1 MFASKSERKVRYSI
15 RKFSIGVAS
24 VVVASLF
31 LGGVVH
37 AEVVGGGNTPTVTS
51 SGQDRLKEYR
61 QQLIKE
67 LGETA
72 LPEDKKAEYRK
83 QIEQEMDYSV
93 LAEIENN
100 FHQESL
106 EIRNKEHDEV
116 VEKAKTE
123 FPRYLDQILTGLEK
137 LVDEKDSQFEKLI
150 QEAKDIVEEYKR
162 RFDKGIDSQDIKRLE
177 QEGKNKL
184 DKLVED
190 FKNSLSNQQSE
201 PSGNSNS
208 SNGRGDTTKPANQGL
223 DSDSPSGKEHNNPT
237 PPKVENQ
244 GGNIVSTEKTT
255 ETNLKEAKETA
266 KTTLDNYMLTRLK
279 RENGGAFW
287 FGELLKESKESVEK
301 YKKMFDEASS
311 KERVETL
318 VKEAEQEIEAL
329 VVKHKG
335 REIGLE
341 RDKAKEEVT
350 KHLTGLLDDIKK
362 NLEKEQHINTVE
374 LIKKLKDIEKT
385 YLHKLDESTQKAQL
399 KKLVAE
405 SRSKLDEALSN
416 FKKSL
421 SSSSN
426 SGSSTKPE
434 TPEKPEK
441 PTPSKPAEPEV
452 GNQSDKPA
460 PSLSDTKEVQDLIKK
475 GFQELE
481 KLEKSLQE
489 LNEKAE
495 LPDEEFYG
503 KQKTIWDDQKSTIQK
518 SIKDFKDIVKD
529 IASQYHKENYFK
541 KYNSDFKDYQLYV
554 QMEIMTRQV
563 RDYLLRYPKDGDIIK
578 EFESGMK
585 QTASDNYSN
594 LSSDNLKG
602 YFEKN
607 FRSAFEKIQEIV
619 RKLEKK
625 APAPKTPEKSEEPAP
640 SKPAEKEQNPS
651 GSTTGSH
658 SGSTSSSG
666 GSSASTKPKSPEK
679 PEQPA
684 PSKPAEKE
692 QNPSGS
698 ATGSH
703 SGSTSSSGSSSA
715 STKPKSPEKPEQPAP
730 SKPAEKEQNLS
741 GSTAGSQSGSTSS
754 SGSSSASTK
763 PKSPEK
769 PGEPTPSNPSGN
781 ETNSSSP
788 TRSNSLSPTLSSQP
802 TSPVQKVFTTE
813 QGNTKITVMFET
825 ATEAD
830 SVNLKEV
837 TTKEMI
843 DNVTRQTGQGTVRIF
858 DISLS
863 KDGKETHVKGERVVR
878 LAIGNI
884 DSEIQV
890 YHVKENGELELL
902 PSTVENGQV
911 VFKTSHFS
919 LFAIKTLPKKQ
930 MATEPEENREGKTQS
945 DDKEMV
951 LLADKANQMSENRS
965 NSDKKDKQAL
975 PSTGTMSTLLMEFL
989 GLISLVGVYL
999 LKGKKTEND

>member
-37 AEVVGGGNTPTVTS
+37 AEGVGGGNTPTVTS

-83 QIEQEMDYSV
+83 RIEQEMDYSV
-93 LAEIENN
+93 LDEIANN

-123 FPRYLDQILTGLEK
+123 FPKYLDQILIGLEK
-137 LVDEKDSQFEKLI
+137 LVDEKDPQFDKLI

-162 RFDKGIDSQDIKRLE
+162 RFDEGIDSQAIKRLE

-190 FKNSLSNQQSE
+190 FKNSLSNQQSK

-266 KTTLDNYMLTRLK
+266 KTTLDNYRKSRLTKL
-279 RENGGAFW
+279 NPAAFW
-287 FGELLKESKESVEK
+287 FGDLLLASQKTLSEYSTQFES
-301 YKKMFDEASS
+301 ASS
-311 KERVETL
+311 KEEL
-318 VKEAEQEIEAL
+318 KALIEKSKQAIDEL
-329 VVKHKG
+329 IATHQN
-335 REIGLE
+335 REISLE
-341 RDKAKEEVT
+341 RNKAKEAVT

-399 KKLVAE
+399 QNLVTE
-405 SRSKLDEALSN
+405 SQSKLDEALSN
-416 FKKSL
+416 FKKGL

-434 TPEKPEK
+434 TPEKPEE
-441 PTPSKPAEPEV
+441 PAPSKPAEKEQTPS
-452 GNQSDKPA
+452 GSTAGSHSGSTSSSGSSSASTKP
-460 PSLSDTKEVQDLIKK
+460 
-475 GFQELE
+475 
-481 KLEKSLQE
+481 KS
-489 LNEKAE
+489 
-495 LPDEEFYG
+495 
-503 KQKTIWDDQKSTIQK
+503 
-518 SIKDFKDIVKD
+518 
-529 IASQYHKENYFK
+529 
-541 KYNSDFKDYQLYV
+541 
-554 QMEIMTRQV
+554 
-563 RDYLLRYPKDGDIIK
+563 
-578 EFESGMK
+578 
-585 QTASDNYSN
+585 
-594 LSSDNLKG
+594 
-602 YFEKN
+602 
-607 FRSAFEKIQEIV
+607 
-619 RKLEKK
+619 
-625 APAPKTPEKSEEPAP
+625 PEKPERPAP

-666 GSSASTKPKSPEK
+666 
-679 PEQPA
+679 
-684 PSKPAEKE
+684 
-692 QNPSGS
+692 
-698 ATGSH
+698 
-703 SGSTSSSGSSSA
+703 SSSA
-715 STKPKSPEKPEQPAP
+715 STKPKSPEKEQEVEPSTP
-730 SKPAEKEQNLS
+730 SK
-741 GSTAGSQSGSTSS
+741 
-754 SGSSSASTK
+754 
-763 PKSPEK
+763 
-769 PGEPTPSNPSGN
+769 PSGN

-802 TSPVQKVFTTE
+802 TSTVQKVFTT
-813 QGNTKITVMFET
+813 QNGNTKITVMFET

-843 DNVTRQTGQGTVRIF
+843 DNVIRQTGQGAVRIF
-858 DISLS
+858 DISLL
-863 KDGKETHVKGERVVR
+863 KDGKETHVNGERVVR

-884 DSEIQV
+884 ESEIQV

>member
-15 RKFSIGVAS
+15 RKFSVGVAS

-37 AEVVGGGNTPTVTS
+37 AEVVGGGNNPTVTS

-67 LGETA
+67 L
-72 LPEDKKAEYRK
+72 EDTDLSSDRKADYRK
-83 QIEQEMDYSV
+83 QIEDGKDYST
-93 LAEIENN
+93 LANVQNQFYDEART
-100 FHQESL
+100 
-106 EIRNKEHDEV
+106 IRETKRNEAVVQAKLLLSKYMEHRLDE
-116 VEKAKTE
+116 
-123 FPRYLDQILTGLEK
+123 LTKLEK
-137 LVDEKDSQFEKLI
+137 QDNSKIGE
-150 QEAKDIVEEYKR
+150 IVEGVKSIVRKYQSM
-162 RFDKGIDSQDIKRLE
+162 FDEAYDEAEVEQMRQKGQSE
-177 QEGKNKL
+177 L

-223 DSDSPSGKEHNNPT
+223 DSDSPSGKEHNKPT

-266 KTTLDNYMLTRLK
+266 KTTLDNYRKNRLTKL
-279 RENGGAFW
+279 NPAAFW
-287 FGELLKESKESVEK
+287 FGELLLASQKTLSEYSTQ
-301 YKKMFDEASS
+301 FDSASS
-311 KERVETL
+311 KEEL
-318 VKEAEQEIEAL
+318 KALIEKSKQAIDEQI
-329 VVKHKG
+329 VTHQN
-335 REIGLE
+335 REISLE
-341 RDKAKEEVT
+341 RNKAKEAVT

-405 SRSKLDEALSN
+405 SQSKLDEALSK
-416 FKKSL
+416 FKKGL

-434 TPEKPEK
+434 TPEKSEEPA
-441 PTPSKPAEPEV
+441 PSKPAEKEQTPSGSTTGSHSGSTSSSGSSSASTKPE
-452 GNQSDKPA
+452 
-460 PSLSDTKEVQDLIKK
+460 
-475 GFQELE
+475 
-481 KLEKSLQE
+481 
-489 LNEKAE
+489 
-495 LPDEEFYG
+495 
-503 KQKTIWDDQKSTIQK
+503 
-518 SIKDFKDIVKD
+518 
-529 IASQYHKENYFK
+529 
-541 KYNSDFKDYQLYV
+541 
-554 QMEIMTRQV
+554 
-563 RDYLLRYPKDGDIIK
+563 
-578 EFESGMK
+578 
-585 QTASDNYSN
+585 
-594 LSSDNLKG
+594 
-602 YFEKN
+602 
-607 FRSAFEKIQEIV
+607 
-619 RKLEKK
+619 
-625 APAPKTPEKSEEPAP
+625 TPEKPEQPAP

-666 GSSASTKPKSPEK
+666 
-679 PEQPA
+679 
-684 PSKPAEKE
+684 
-692 QNPSGS
+692 
-698 ATGSH
+698 
-703 SGSTSSSGSSSA
+703 
-715 STKPKSPEKPEQPAP
+715 
-730 SKPAEKEQNLS
+730 
-741 GSTAGSQSGSTSS
+741 
-754 SGSSSASTK
+754 SSSASTK

-769 PGEPTPSNPSGN
+769 PGEPTPSKPSGN

-802 TSPVQKVFTTE
+802 TSTVQKVFTT
-813 QGNTKITVMFET
+813 QNGNAKITVMFET

-843 DNVTRQTGQGTVRIF
+843 DNVIRQTGQGTVRIF

-930 MATEPEENREGKTQS
+930 MDTEPEANREGKTQS

-951 LLADKANQMSENRS
+951 LLADKANQMSENHS

>member
-37 AEVVGGGNTPTVTS
+37 AEVVGGGNNPTVTS

-67 LGETA
+67 L
-72 LPEDKKAEYRK
+72 EDTDLSSDRKADYRK
-83 QIEQEMDYSV
+83 QIETETNPQKLV
-93 LAEIENN
+93 EIENN
-100 FHQESL
+100 FHNESRIDHDQAVDQASTSLSMYMTSLLNELDTSAPGFGDILQQAQGIVREYQEKIGGASD
-106 EIRNKEHDEV
+106 R
-116 VEKAKTE
+116 EK
-123 FPRYLDQILTGLEK
+123 IEK
-137 LVDEKDSQFEKLI
+137 LQ
-150 QEAKDIVEEYKR
+150 
-162 RFDKGIDSQDIKRLE
+162 
-177 QEGKNKL
+177 QEGQTKL

-223 DSDSPSGKEHNNPT
+223 DSDSPSGKEHNKPT

-434 TPEKPEK
+434 TPEKPEQ
-441 PTPSKPAEPEV
+441 PT
-452 GNQSDKPA
+452 
-460 PSLSDTKEVQDLIKK
+460 
-475 GFQELE
+475 
-481 KLEKSLQE
+481 
-489 LNEKAE
+489 
-495 LPDEEFYG
+495 
-503 KQKTIWDDQKSTIQK
+503 
-518 SIKDFKDIVKD
+518 
-529 IASQYHKENYFK
+529 
-541 KYNSDFKDYQLYV
+541 
-554 QMEIMTRQV
+554 
-563 RDYLLRYPKDGDIIK
+563 
-578 EFESGMK
+578 
-585 QTASDNYSN
+585 
-594 LSSDNLKG
+594 
-602 YFEKN
+602 
-607 FRSAFEKIQEIV
+607 
-619 RKLEKK
+619 
-625 APAPKTPEKSEEPAP
+625 P

-715 STKPKSPEKPEQPAP
+715 STKPKSPEKPERPAP
-730 SKPAEKEQNLS
+730 SKPAEKEQNPS
-741 GSTAGSQSGSTSS
+741 GTTAGSHSGSASS

-769 PGEPTPSNPSGN
+769 EQEVEPSTPSKPSGN
-781 ETNSSSP
+781 ETNSSSS

-802 TSPVQKVFTTE
+802 TSTVQKVFTTE
-813 QGNTKITVMFET
+813 QGNTRITVMFET

-930 MATEPEENREGKTQS
+930 MATEPEANREGKTQS

>member
-37 AEVVGGGNTPTVTS
+37 AQGVGGGNSPMVTS

-67 LGETA
+67 L
-72 LPEDKKAEYRK
+72 EDTDLSSSRKTYYQK
-83 QIEQEMDYSV
+83 QIETETDASK
-93 LAEIENN
+93 LTELGNN
-100 FHQESL
+100 FHNESRIDHDQAVDQASTSLSMYMTNLLNELDSSASGFEDILQQAQGIVREYQEKIGGASD
-106 EIRNKEHDEV
+106 R
-116 VEKAKTE
+116 EK
-123 FPRYLDQILTGLEK
+123 IEK
-137 LVDEKDSQFEKLI
+137 LQ
-150 QEAKDIVEEYKR
+150 
-162 RFDKGIDSQDIKRLE
+162 
-177 QEGKNKL
+177 QEGQTKL

-279 RENGGAFW
+279 QENGGVFW
-287 FGELLKESKESVEK
+287 FTDLLKESKESVEK

-318 VKEAEQEIEAL
+318 VKEAEQEIEDL

-341 RDKAKEEVT
+341 RNKAKEAVT

-362 NLEKEQHINTVE
+362 NLEKDKHINTVE
-374 LIKKLKDIEKT
+374 LIKKLEGIEKM
-385 YLHKLDESTQKAQL
+385 YLHKLDESTSKAQL

-405 SRSKLDEALSN
+405 SQSKLDEALSN
-416 FKKSL
+416 FKKGL

-434 TPEKPEK
+434 TPEKPEQ
-441 PTPSKPAEPEV
+441 PTPSKPAEKEQNPS
-452 GNQSDKPA
+452 GSTAGSHSGSTSSSGSSNASTKP
-460 PSLSDTKEVQDLIKK
+460 
-475 GFQELE
+475 
-481 KLEKSLQE
+481 KS
-489 LNEKAE
+489 
-495 LPDEEFYG
+495 
-503 KQKTIWDDQKSTIQK
+503 
-518 SIKDFKDIVKD
+518 
-529 IASQYHKENYFK
+529 
-541 KYNSDFKDYQLYV
+541 
-554 QMEIMTRQV
+554 
-563 RDYLLRYPKDGDIIK
+563 
-578 EFESGMK
+578 
-585 QTASDNYSN
+585 
-594 LSSDNLKG
+594 
-602 YFEKN
+602 
-607 FRSAFEKIQEIV
+607 
-619 RKLEKK
+619 
-625 APAPKTPEKSEEPAP
+625 PEKSEEPAP

-651 GSTTGSH
+651 DST
-658 SGSTSSSG
+658 
-666 GSSASTKPKSPEK
+666 
-679 PEQPA
+679 
-684 PSKPAEKE
+684 
-692 QNPSGS
+692 
-698 ATGSH
+698 TGSH

-715 STKPKSPEKPEQPAP
+715 STKPKSPEKPERPAP
-730 SKPAEKEQNLS
+730 SKPAEKEQTPS
-741 GSTAGSQSGSTSS
+741 GSATGRHSGSTSS

-769 PGEPTPSNPSGN
+769 EQEVEPSTPSKPSGN
-781 ETNSSSP
+781 ETNSSSS

-802 TSPVQKVFTTE
+802 TSTVQKVFTT
-813 QGNTKITVMFET
+813 QNGNTKITVMFET

-930 MATEPEENREGKTQS
+930 MATEPEANREGKTQS

-975 PSTGTMSTLLMEFL
+975 PSTGTMSTLFMEFL

>member
-37 AEVVGGGNTPTVTS
+37 AEVVGGGNSPMVTS

-67 LGETA
+67 L
-72 LPEDKKAEYRK
+72 EDTDLSSSRKTYYQK
-83 QIEQEMDYSV
+83 QIETETDASK
-93 LAEIENN
+93 LTELGNN
-100 FHQESL
+100 FHNESRIDHDQAVDQASTSL
-106 EIRNKEHDEV
+106 SMYMTNLLNELDSSASGFEGVLKQAMEIVKEYQRKFGEDHNRKEI
-116 VEKAKTE
+116 EQ
-123 FPRYLDQILTGLEK
+123 LQ
-137 LVDEKDSQFEKLI
+137 
-150 QEAKDIVEEYKR
+150 
-162 RFDKGIDSQDIKRLE
+162 
-177 QEGKNKL
+177 QEGQTKL

-266 KTTLDNYMLTRLK
+266 KTTLSAYRLTRLK
-279 RENGGAFW
+279 QENGGVFW
-287 FGELLKESKESVEK
+287 FTDLLRESKESVEK
-301 YKKMFDEASS
+301 YIRMFDEASS
-311 KERVETL
+311 KEKVENL
-318 VKEAEQEIEAL
+318 LKEAEQEIEDL

-341 RDKAKEEVT
+341 RDKAKEAVT

-374 LIKKLKDIEKT
+374 LIKKLKDIEKM

-399 KKLVAE
+399 QNLVTE
-405 SRSKLDEALSN
+405 SRLKLDEALSN
-416 FKKSL
+416 FKKGL

-434 TPEKPEK
+434 TPEKPEQ
-441 PTPSKPAEPEV
+441 PTPSKPAEKEQNPS
-452 GNQSDKPA
+452 GSTAGSHSGSTSSSGSSSASTKP
-460 PSLSDTKEVQDLIKK
+460 
-475 GFQELE
+475 
-481 KLEKSLQE
+481 KS
-489 LNEKAE
+489 
-495 LPDEEFYG
+495 
-503 KQKTIWDDQKSTIQK
+503 
-518 SIKDFKDIVKD
+518 
-529 IASQYHKENYFK
+529 
-541 KYNSDFKDYQLYV
+541 
-554 QMEIMTRQV
+554 
-563 RDYLLRYPKDGDIIK
+563 
-578 EFESGMK
+578 
-585 QTASDNYSN
+585 
-594 LSSDNLKG
+594 
-602 YFEKN
+602 
-607 FRSAFEKIQEIV
+607 
-619 RKLEKK
+619 
-625 APAPKTPEKSEEPAP
+625 PEKPERPAP

-666 GSSASTKPKSPEK
+666 SSSASTKPKSPEK
-679 PEQPA
+679 PERPA

-698 ATGSH
+698 TTGSH

-715 STKPKSPEKPEQPAP
+715 STKPKSPEKPE
-730 SKPAEKEQNLS
+730 
-741 GSTAGSQSGSTSS
+741 
-754 SGSSSASTK
+754 
-763 PKSPEK
+763 
-769 PGEPTPSNPSGN
+769 EPTPSKPSGN
-781 ETNSSSP
+781 EINSSSP
-788 TRSNSLSPTLSSQP
+788 TGSNSLSPTLSSQP
-802 TSPVQKVFTTE
+802 TSTVQKVFTT
-813 QGNTKITVMFET
+813 QNGNTKITVMFET

-837 TTKEMI
+837 TTKEML
-843 DNVTRQTGQGTVRIF
+843 DNVIRQTGQGTVRIF

-863 KDGKETHVKGERVVR
+863 KDGKETHVNGERVVR

-919 LFAIKTLPKKQ
+919 LFAIKMLPKKQ
-930 MATEPEENREGKTQS
+930 MVAEPEANREGKTQS

-951 LLADKANQMSENRS
+951 LLADKANQMSENHS

>member
-51 SGQDRLKEYR
+51 SGQDRLKEYK
-61 QQLIKE
+61 QLLLKE
-67 LGETA
+67 LEETA

-83 QIEQEMDYSV
+83 RIEQEMDYSV

-223 DSDSPSGKEHNNPT
+223 DSDSSSGKEHNNPT

-266 KTTLDNYMLTRLK
+266 KTTLDNYRKNRLTKL
-279 RENGGAFW
+279 NPAAFW
-287 FGELLKESKESVEK
+287 FGELLLASQKTLSEYSTQFES
-301 YKKMFDEASS
+301 ASS
-311 KERVETL
+311 KEEL
-318 VKEAEQEIEAL
+318 KALIEKSKQAIDEL
-329 VVKHKG
+329 IATHQN

-341 RDKAKEEVT
+341 RDKAKKAVT

-374 LIKKLKDIEKT
+374 LIKNLKGIEKM

-399 KKLVAE
+399 QNLVTE
-405 SRSKLDEALSN
+405 SQSKLDEALSN
-416 FKKSL
+416 FKKGL

-434 TPEKPEK
+434 TPEKPEE
-441 PTPSKPAEPEV
+441 PT
-452 GNQSDKPA
+452 
-460 PSLSDTKEVQDLIKK
+460 
-475 GFQELE
+475 
-481 KLEKSLQE
+481 
-489 LNEKAE
+489 
-495 LPDEEFYG
+495 
-503 KQKTIWDDQKSTIQK
+503 
-518 SIKDFKDIVKD
+518 
-529 IASQYHKENYFK
+529 
-541 KYNSDFKDYQLYV
+541 
-554 QMEIMTRQV
+554 
-563 RDYLLRYPKDGDIIK
+563 
-578 EFESGMK
+578 
-585 QTASDNYSN
+585 
-594 LSSDNLKG
+594 
-602 YFEKN
+602 
-607 FRSAFEKIQEIV
+607 
-619 RKLEKK
+619 
-625 APAPKTPEKSEEPAP
+625 P

-651 GSTTGSH
+651 GST
-658 SGSTSSSG
+658 
-666 GSSASTKPKSPEK
+666 A
-679 PEQPA
+679 
-684 PSKPAEKE
+684 
-692 QNPSGS
+692 
-698 ATGSH
+698 GSH

-715 STKPKSPEKPEQPAP
+715 STKPKSPEKPERPAP
-730 SKPAEKEQNLS
+730 SKPAEKEQNPS
-741 GSTAGSQSGSTSS
+741 DSTTGSHSGSTSS

-769 PGEPTPSNPSGN
+769 EQEVEQSTPSKPSGN

-802 TSPVQKVFTTE
+802 TSTVQKVFTT
-813 QGNTKITVMFET
+813 QNGNTKITVMFET

-843 DNVTRQTGQGTVRIF
+843 DNVIRQTGQGAVRIF
-858 DISLS
+858 DISLL
-863 KDGKETHVKGERVVR
+863 KDGKETHVNGERVVR

-884 DSEIQV
+884 ESEIQV

>member
-15 RKFSIGVAS
+15 RKFSVGVAS

-37 AEVVGGGNTPTVTS
+37 AEGVGGGNNPTVTS
-51 SGQDRLKEYR
+51 SGQDKLKEYK
-61 QQLIKE
+61 QLLLKE
-67 LGETA
+67 LEETA
-72 LPEDKKAEYRK
+72 LPEDKKTEYRK
-83 QIEQEMDYSV
+83 RIEQEMNYSV

-123 FPRYLDQILTGLEK
+123 FPRYLDQILMGLEK
-137 LVDEKDSQFEKLI
+137 LVDEKDPQFDKLI

-162 RFDKGIDSQDIKRLE
+162 RFDEGIDSQDIKRLE

-266 KTTLDNYMLTRLK
+266 KTTLDAYRLTRLK
-279 RENGGAFW
+279 QENGGVFW
-287 FGELLKESKESVEK
+287 FTDLLRESKESVEK
-301 YKKMFDEASS
+301 YKRMFDEASS
-311 KERVETL
+311 KEKVENL

-335 REIGLE
+335 REISLE
-341 RDKAKEEVT
+341 RNKAKEAVT

-385 YLHKLDESTQKAQL
+385 YLHKLDESTQKTQL

-416 FKKSL
+416 FKKGL
-421 SSSSN
+421 SSSAN

-434 TPEKPEK
+434 TPEKPE
-441 PTPSKPAEPEV
+441 
-452 GNQSDKPA
+452 QS
-460 PSLSDTKEVQDLIKK
+460 T
-475 GFQELE
+475 
-481 KLEKSLQE
+481 
-489 LNEKAE
+489 
-495 LPDEEFYG
+495 
-503 KQKTIWDDQKSTIQK
+503 
-518 SIKDFKDIVKD
+518 
-529 IASQYHKENYFK
+529 
-541 KYNSDFKDYQLYV
+541 
-554 QMEIMTRQV
+554 
-563 RDYLLRYPKDGDIIK
+563 
-578 EFESGMK
+578 
-585 QTASDNYSN
+585 
-594 LSSDNLKG
+594 
-602 YFEKN
+602 
-607 FRSAFEKIQEIV
+607 
-619 RKLEKK
+619 
-625 APAPKTPEKSEEPAP
+625 
-640 SKPAEKEQNPS
+640 
-651 GSTTGSH
+651 
-658 SGSTSSSG
+658 
-666 GSSASTKPKSPEK
+666 
-679 PEQPA
+679 

-698 ATGSH
+698 ATGRH

-715 STKPKSPEKPEQPAP
+715 STKPETPEKPEQPAP
-730 SKPAEKEQNLS
+730 SKPAEKELNPS
-741 GSTAGSQSGSTSS
+741 DSTTGRHSGSTSS

-763 PKSPEK
+763 PETPEK
-769 PGEPTPSNPSGN
+769 PGESTPSKPSGN

-802 TSPVQKVFTTE
+802 TSTVQKVFTT
-813 QGNTKITVMFET
+813 QNGNAKITVMFET

-930 MATEPEENREGKTQS
+930 MVAEPEANREGKTQS

>member
-37 AEVVGGGNTPTVTS
+37 AEVVGGGNNPTVTS

-67 LGETA
+67 L
-72 LPEDKKAEYRK
+72 EDTDLSSDRKADYRK
-83 QIEQEMDYSV
+83 QIEDGKDYST
-93 LAEIENN
+93 LANVQNQFYDEART
-100 FHQESL
+100 
-106 EIRNKEHDEV
+106 IRETKRNEAVVQAKLLLSKYMEHRLDE
-116 VEKAKTE
+116 
-123 FPRYLDQILTGLEK
+123 LTKLEK
-137 LVDEKDSQFEKLI
+137 QDNSKIGE
-150 QEAKDIVEEYKR
+150 IVEGVKSIVRKYQSM
-162 RFDKGIDSQDIKRLE
+162 FDEAYDEAEVEQMRQKGQSE
-177 QEGKNKL
+177 L
-184 DKLVED
+184 DKLVGD
-190 FKNSLSNQQSE
+190 FKNSLSNQQSK

-266 KTTLDNYMLTRLK
+266 KTTLDNYRKSRLTKL
-279 RENGGAFW
+279 NPAAFW
-287 FGELLKESKESVEK
+287 FGDLLLASQKTLSEYSAQ
-301 YKKMFDEASS
+301 FDSASS
-311 KERVETL
+311 KEEV
-318 VKEAEQEIEAL
+318 EAL
-329 VVKHKG
+329 IEKSKQAIDELIATHQN
-335 REIGLE
+335 REISLE
-341 RDKAKEEVT
+341 RNKAKEAVT

-362 NLEKEQHINTVE
+362 NLEKDHHINTVE
-374 LIKKLKDIEKT
+374 LIKNLKDIEKT

-405 SRSKLDEALSN
+405 SRLKLDEALSN
-416 FKKSL
+416 FKKGL

-434 TPEKPEK
+434 TPEKSEEPAPSKPAEKEQNPSGSTAGSHSGSTSSSGSSSASTKPETPEK
-441 PTPSKPAEPEV
+441 SEQPTPSKPAEKEQNPSGSTTGSQSGSTSSSGSSSASTKPKSPE
-452 GNQSDKPA
+452 KPERPA
-460 PSLSDTKEVQDLIKK
+460 PSKPAEKEQNPSGSTAGSHSGSTSSSGSSSASTKP
-475 GFQELE
+475 
-481 KLEKSLQE
+481 KS
-489 LNEKAE
+489 
-495 LPDEEFYG
+495 
-503 KQKTIWDDQKSTIQK
+503 
-518 SIKDFKDIVKD
+518 
-529 IASQYHKENYFK
+529 
-541 KYNSDFKDYQLYV
+541 
-554 QMEIMTRQV
+554 
-563 RDYLLRYPKDGDIIK
+563 
-578 EFESGMK
+578 
-585 QTASDNYSN
+585 
-594 LSSDNLKG
+594 
-602 YFEKN
+602 
-607 FRSAFEKIQEIV
+607 
-619 RKLEKK
+619 
-625 APAPKTPEKSEEPAP
+625 PEKPERPAP

-666 GSSASTKPKSPEK
+666 
-679 PEQPA
+679 
-684 PSKPAEKE
+684 
-692 QNPSGS
+692 
-698 ATGSH
+698 
-703 SGSTSSSGSSSA
+703 
-715 STKPKSPEKPEQPAP
+715 
-730 SKPAEKEQNLS
+730 
-741 GSTAGSQSGSTSS
+741 
-754 SGSSSASTK
+754 SSSASTK

-769 PGEPTPSNPSGN
+769 PGETTPSKPSGN
-781 ETNSSSP
+781 ETNSSSL
-788 TRSNSLSPTLSSQP
+788 TRSNSLSPTLSSQL
-802 TSPVQKVFTTE
+802 TSPVQKVFMTE

-830 SVNLKEV
+830 TVNLKEV

-884 DSEIQV
+884 ESEIQV

-902 PSTVENGQV
+902 LSTVENGQV

-930 MATEPEENREGKTQS
+930 MVVEPEANREGKTQS

>member
-37 AEVVGGGNTPTVTS
+37 AEVVGGGNNPMITS

-67 LGETA
+67 L
-72 LPEDKKAEYRK
+72 EDTDLSSDRKADYRK
-83 QIEQEMDYSV
+83 QIETETNPQKLE
-93 LAEIENN
+93 EIENN
-100 FHQESL
+100 FHNESRIDHDQAVDQASTSL
-106 EIRNKEHDEV
+106 SMYMTNLLNKLDSSASGFEGVLKQAMEIVKEYQRKFGEDHNRKEI
-116 VEKAKTE
+116 EQ
-123 FPRYLDQILTGLEK
+123 LQ
-137 LVDEKDSQFEKLI
+137 
-150 QEAKDIVEEYKR
+150 
-162 RFDKGIDSQDIKRLE
+162 
-177 QEGKNKL
+177 QEGQTKL

-223 DSDSPSGKEHNNPT
+223 DSNSPSGKEHNNPT

-266 KTTLDNYMLTRLK
+266 KTTLDNYRESRLK
-279 RENGGAFW
+279 RENGGVFW
-287 FGELLKESKESVEK
+287 FTDLLRESKESVEK

-318 VKEAEQEIEAL
+318 VKEAEQEIEDL

-341 RDKAKEEVT
+341 RNKAKEAVT

-374 LIKKLKDIEKT
+374 LIKKLEDIKQT

-399 KKLVAE
+399 QDLVRE

-416 FKKSL
+416 FKKGL

-426 SGSSTKPE
+426 SESSTKPE
-434 TPEKPEK
+434 TPEKLEK
-441 PTPSKPAEPEV
+441 PTPSKPAEKEQ
-452 GNQSDKPA
+452 N
-460 PSLSDTKEVQDLIKK
+460 PS
-475 GFQELE
+475 G
-481 KLEKSLQE
+481 
-489 LNEKAE
+489 
-495 LPDEEFYG
+495 
-503 KQKTIWDDQKSTIQK
+503 STAG
-518 SIKDFKDIVKD
+518 S
-529 IASQYHKENYFK
+529 H
-541 KYNSDFKDYQLYV
+541 
-554 QMEIMTRQV
+554 
-563 RDYLLRYPKDGDIIK
+563 
-578 EFESGMK
+578 SGS
-585 QTASDNYSN
+585 TSSSGS
-594 LSSDNLKG
+594 SSDSTKP
-602 YFEKN
+602 E
-607 FRSAFEKIQEIV
+607 
-619 RKLEKK
+619 
-625 APAPKTPEKSEEPAP
+625 TPEKPEEPAP

-651 GSTTGSH
+651 DST
-658 SGSTSSSG
+658 
-666 GSSASTKPKSPEK
+666 
-679 PEQPA
+679 
-684 PSKPAEKE
+684 
-692 QNPSGS
+692 
-698 ATGSH
+698 TGSH

-715 STKPKSPEKPEQPAP
+715 STKPKSPEKPE
-730 SKPAEKEQNLS
+730 
-741 GSTAGSQSGSTSS
+741 
-754 SGSSSASTK
+754 
-763 PKSPEK
+763 
-769 PGEPTPSNPSGN
+769 EPTPSNPSGN

-788 TRSNSLSPTLSSQP
+788 TRSNSLSPTLSSQQ
-802 TSPVQKVFTTE
+802 TSTVQKVFTT
-813 QGNTKITVMFET
+813 QNGNAKITVMFET

-884 DSEIQV
+884 ESEIQV

-930 MATEPEENREGKTQS
+930 MATEPEANREGKTQS

-965 NSDKKDKQAL
+965 NSDKKDKQVL

>member
-37 AEVVGGGNTPTVTS
+37 AEVVGGGNNPMVTS

-67 LGETA
+67 L
-72 LPEDKKAEYRK
+72 EDTDLSSSRKTYYQK
-83 QIEQEMDYSV
+83 QIETETDASK
-93 LAEIENN
+93 LTELGNN
-100 FHQESL
+100 FHNESRIDHDQAVDQASTSL
-106 EIRNKEHDEV
+106 SMYMTNLLNELDSSASGFEGVLKQAMEIVKEYQRKFGEDHNRKEI
-116 VEKAKTE
+116 EQ
-123 FPRYLDQILTGLEK
+123 LQ
-137 LVDEKDSQFEKLI
+137 
-150 QEAKDIVEEYKR
+150 
-162 RFDKGIDSQDIKRLE
+162 
-177 QEGKNKL
+177 QEGQTKL
-184 DKLVED
+184 DKLVGD
-190 FKNSLSNQQSE
+190 FKNSLSNQQSK

-279 RENGGAFW
+279 KENGGVFW
-287 FGELLKESKESVEK
+287 FTDLLRESKESVEK
-301 YKKMFDEASS
+301 YKRMFDEALS
-311 KERVETL
+311 KEKVENL

-341 RDKAKEEVT
+341 RDKAKEAVT

-385 YLHKLDESTQKAQL
+385 YLHKLDESTQKTQL

-416 FKKSL
+416 FKKGL

-426 SGSSTKPE
+426 SGSSTKP
-434 TPEKPEK
+434 
-441 PTPSKPAEPEV
+441 
-452 GNQSDKPA
+452 
-460 PSLSDTKEVQDLIKK
+460 
-475 GFQELE
+475 
-481 KLEKSLQE
+481 
-489 LNEKAE
+489 
-495 LPDEEFYG
+495 
-503 KQKTIWDDQKSTIQK
+503 
-518 SIKDFKDIVKD
+518 
-529 IASQYHKENYFK
+529 
-541 KYNSDFKDYQLYV
+541 
-554 QMEIMTRQV
+554 
-563 RDYLLRYPKDGDIIK
+563 
-578 EFESGMK
+578 
-585 QTASDNYSN
+585 
-594 LSSDNLKG
+594 
-602 YFEKN
+602 
-607 FRSAFEKIQEIV
+607 
-619 RKLEKK
+619 
-625 APAPKTPEKSEEPAP
+625 KTPEKSEQPTP

-651 GSTTGSH
+651 GSTTGSQ

-666 GSSASTKPKSPEK
+666 SSSASTKPKSPEK
-679 PEQPA
+679 PERPA

-692 QNPSGS
+692 QNPSGTTAGSHSGSTSSSGSSS
-698 ATGSH
+698 ASTKPKSPEKPEEPAPSKPAEKEQNPSDSTTGSH

-715 STKPKSPEKPEQPAP
+715 STKPKSPEKPERPAP
-730 SKPAEKEQNLS
+730 SKPAEKEQNPS
-741 GSTAGSQSGSTSS
+741 DSTTGSHSGSTSS

-769 PGEPTPSNPSGN
+769 PEEPTPSKPSGN
-781 ETNSSSP
+781 EINSSSP
-788 TRSNSLSPTLSSQP
+788 TGSNSLSPTLSSQP
-802 TSPVQKVFTTE
+802 TSTVQKVFTT
-813 QGNTKITVMFET
+813 QNGNTKITVMFET

-843 DNVTRQTGQGTVRIF
+843 DNVTRQTGQGTVRVF

-884 DSEIQV
+884 ESEIQV

-930 MATEPEENREGKTQS
+930 MAAEPEANREGKTQS

>member
-37 AEVVGGGNTPTVTS
+37 AEVVGGGNNPMVTS
-51 SGQDRLKEYR
+51 SGQDRLKEYK
-61 QQLIKE
+61 QLLLKE
-67 LGETA
+67 LEETA

-83 QIEQEMDYSV
+83 RIEQEMNYSV

-123 FPRYLDQILTGLEK
+123 LPRYLDQILTGLEK

-266 KTTLDNYMLTRLK
+266 KTTLDNYRKNRLTKL
-279 RENGGAFW
+279 NPAAFW
-287 FGELLKESKESVEK
+287 FGELLLASQKTLSEYSTQFES
-301 YKKMFDEASS
+301 ASS
-311 KERVETL
+311 KEEL
-318 VKEAEQEIEAL
+318 KALIEKSKQAIDEL
-329 VVKHKG
+329 IATHQN

-341 RDKAKEEVT
+341 RDKAKKAVT

-374 LIKKLKDIEKT
+374 LIKKLKDIEKM

-399 KKLVAE
+399 QNLVTE
-405 SRSKLDEALSN
+405 SRLKLDEALSN
-416 FKKSL
+416 FKKGL

-434 TPEKPEK
+434 TPEKSEQ
-441 PTPSKPAEPEV
+441 PTPSKPAEKEQNPS
-452 GNQSDKPA
+452 GSTAGSHSGSTSSSGSSSASTKP
-460 PSLSDTKEVQDLIKK
+460 
-475 GFQELE
+475 
-481 KLEKSLQE
+481 KS
-489 LNEKAE
+489 
-495 LPDEEFYG
+495 
-503 KQKTIWDDQKSTIQK
+503 
-518 SIKDFKDIVKD
+518 
-529 IASQYHKENYFK
+529 
-541 KYNSDFKDYQLYV
+541 
-554 QMEIMTRQV
+554 
-563 RDYLLRYPKDGDIIK
+563 
-578 EFESGMK
+578 
-585 QTASDNYSN
+585 
-594 LSSDNLKG
+594 
-602 YFEKN
+602 
-607 FRSAFEKIQEIV
+607 
-619 RKLEKK
+619 
-625 APAPKTPEKSEEPAP
+625 PEKPGEPAP

-651 GSTTGSH
+651 DST
-658 SGSTSSSG
+658 
-666 GSSASTKPKSPEK
+666 
-679 PEQPA
+679 
-684 PSKPAEKE
+684 
-692 QNPSGS
+692 
-698 ATGSH
+698 TGSH

-715 STKPKSPEKPEQPAP
+715 STKPKSPEKPGEPAP
-730 SKPAEKEQNLS
+730 SKPAEKEQNPS
-741 GSTAGSQSGSTSS
+741 DSTTGSHSGSTSS
-754 SGSSSASTK
+754 SGNSSASTK

-769 PGEPTPSNPSGN
+769 EQEVEPSTPSKPSGN

-802 TSPVQKVFTTE
+802 TSTVKKVFTT
-813 QGNTKITVMFET
+813 QNGNAKITVMFET

-884 DSEIQV
+884 ESEIQV

-919 LFAIKTLPKKQ
+919 LFAIKMLPKKQ
-930 MATEPEENREGKTQS
+930 MVAEPEANREGKTQS

-951 LLADKANQMSENRS
+951 LLADKANQMSENHS

>member
-37 AEVVGGGNTPTVTS
+37 AEGVGGGNNPTVTS
-51 SGQDRLKEYR
+51 SGQDKLKEYR

-67 LGETA
+67 L
-72 LPEDKKAEYRK
+72 EDTDLSSDRKADYRK
-83 QIEQEMDYSV
+83 QIEDGKDYST
-93 LAEIENN
+93 LASVQNQFYDEART
-100 FHQESL
+100 
-106 EIRNKEHDEV
+106 IRETKRNEAIVQARLLLSKYMEHRLDE
-116 VEKAKTE
+116 
-123 FPRYLDQILTGLEK
+123 LTKLEK
-137 LVDEKDSQFEKLI
+137 QDNSKIGE
-150 QEAKDIVEEYKR
+150 IVEGVKNIVRKYQSM
-162 RFDKGIDSQDIKRLE
+162 FDEAYDEAEVEQMRQKGQSE
-177 QEGKNKL
+177 L

-190 FKNSLSNQQSE
+190 FKNSLSNQPSE

-255 ETNLKEAKETA
+255 EKELKEAKETA
-266 KTTLDNYMLTRLK
+266 KTTLAAYRLTRLK
-279 RENGGAFW
+279 QENPGAFW
-287 FGELLKESKESVEK
+287 FGELLKESEESLEK
-301 YKKMFDEASS
+301 YKRMFDEALS
-311 KERVETL
+311 KEKVEKL

-341 RDKAKEEVT
+341 RNKAKEAVT

-385 YLHKLDESTQKAQL
+385 YLHKLDESTQKAQIQN
-399 KKLVAE
+399 LVTE

-416 FKKSL
+416 FKKDL

-434 TPEKPEK
+434 TPEKPEQ
-441 PTPSKPAEPEV
+441 PT
-452 GNQSDKPA
+452 
-460 PSLSDTKEVQDLIKK
+460 
-475 GFQELE
+475 
-481 KLEKSLQE
+481 
-489 LNEKAE
+489 
-495 LPDEEFYG
+495 
-503 KQKTIWDDQKSTIQK
+503 
-518 SIKDFKDIVKD
+518 
-529 IASQYHKENYFK
+529 
-541 KYNSDFKDYQLYV
+541 
-554 QMEIMTRQV
+554 
-563 RDYLLRYPKDGDIIK
+563 
-578 EFESGMK
+578 
-585 QTASDNYSN
+585 
-594 LSSDNLKG
+594 
-602 YFEKN
+602 
-607 FRSAFEKIQEIV
+607 
-619 RKLEKK
+619 
-625 APAPKTPEKSEEPAP
+625 
-640 SKPAEKEQNPS
+640 
-651 GSTTGSH
+651 
-658 SGSTSSSG
+658 
-666 GSSASTKPKSPEK
+666 
-679 PEQPA
+679 

-698 ATGSH
+698 ATGRQSGSTSSSGSSANSSEPKVPEKSEEGTPSKSAEKEQTPSGSTAGSHSGSTSSSGSSSASTKPKSPEKPEEPAPSKPAEKELNPSDSTTGSH

-730 SKPAEKEQNLS
+730 SKP
-741 GSTAGSQSGSTSS
+741 
-754 SGSSSASTK
+754 
-763 PKSPEK
+763 
-769 PGEPTPSNPSGN
+769 SGN

-788 TRSNSLSPTLSSQP
+788 TRSNSLSPTLSSQS
-802 TSPVQKVFTTE
+802 TSTVQKVFTT
-813 QGNTKITVMFET
+813 QNGNAKITVMFET

-930 MATEPEENREGKTQS
+930 MSTEPEANREGKTQS

-951 LLADKANQMSENRS
+951 LLADKENQMSENHS

>member
-37 AEVVGGGNTPTVTS
+37 AEGVGGGNNPTVTS

-67 LGETA
+67 L
-72 LPEDKKAEYRK
+72 EDTDLSSSRKTYYQK
-83 QIEQEMDYSV
+83 QIETETDASK
-93 LAEIENN
+93 LTELGNN
-100 FHQESL
+100 FHNESRIDHDQAVDQASTSLSMYMASLLDELDTSAPGFRDILQQAKGIVNEYHKKIGEAYNREEIEKLKQEGQTKLDELTSKFKKGLSSSEQNDHATPKGPSLNDGVQGDDSSAGQGKQPGASNQENPESVPPTASGETNSPTKPKTSNDSENSL
-106 EIRNKEHDEV
+106 ERE
-116 VEKAKTE
+116 
-123 FPRYLDQILTGLEK
+123 
-137 LVDEKDSQFEKLI
+137 
-150 QEAKDIVEEYKR
+150 
-162 RFDKGIDSQDIKRLE
+162 
-177 QEGKNKL
+177 
-184 DKLVED
+184 
-190 FKNSLSNQQSE
+190 
-201 PSGNSNS
+201 
-208 SNGRGDTTKPANQGL
+208 
-223 DSDSPSGKEHNNPT
+223 
-237 PPKVENQ
+237 
-244 GGNIVSTEKTT
+244 
-255 ETNLKEAKETA
+255 LKEAKETA

-335 REIGLE
+335 REISLE
-341 RDKAKEEVT
+341 RNKAKEAVT

-362 NLEKEQHINTVE
+362 NLEKDHHINTVE

-405 SRSKLDEALSN
+405 SQSKLDEALSN
-416 FKKSL
+416 FKKGL

-434 TPEKPEK
+434 
-441 PTPSKPAEPEV
+441 
-452 GNQSDKPA
+452 
-460 PSLSDTKEVQDLIKK
+460 
-475 GFQELE
+475 
-481 KLEKSLQE
+481 
-489 LNEKAE
+489 
-495 LPDEEFYG
+495 
-503 KQKTIWDDQKSTIQK
+503 
-518 SIKDFKDIVKD
+518 
-529 IASQYHKENYFK
+529 
-541 KYNSDFKDYQLYV
+541 
-554 QMEIMTRQV
+554 
-563 RDYLLRYPKDGDIIK
+563 
-578 EFESGMK
+578 
-585 QTASDNYSN
+585 
-594 LSSDNLKG
+594 
-602 YFEKN
+602 
-607 FRSAFEKIQEIV
+607 
-619 RKLEKK
+619 
-625 APAPKTPEKSEEPAP
+625 TPEKSEEPAP

-651 GSTTGSH
+651 DST
-658 SGSTSSSG
+658 
-666 GSSASTKPKSPEK
+666 
-679 PEQPA
+679 
-684 PSKPAEKE
+684 
-692 QNPSGS
+692 
-698 ATGSH
+698 TGSH

-715 STKPKSPEKPEQPAP
+715 STKPETP
-730 SKPAEKEQNLS
+730 EKEQ
-741 GSTAGSQSGSTSS
+741 
-754 SGSSSASTK
+754 
-763 PKSPEK
+763 EV
-769 PGEPTPSNPSGN
+769 EPSTPSKPSGN

-802 TSPVQKVFTTE
+802 TSTVQKVFTT
-813 QGNTKITVMFET
+813 QNGNTKITVMFET

-843 DNVTRQTGQGTVRIF
+843 DNVIRQTGQGTVRIF

-884 DSEIQV
+884 ESEIQV

-930 MATEPEENREGKTQS
+930 MIAEPEANREGKTQS

>member
-37 AEVVGGGNTPTVTS
+37 AEVVGGGNNPMLTS

-67 LGETA
+67 L
-72 LPEDKKAEYRK
+72 EDTDLSSDRKADYRK
-83 QIEQEMDYSV
+83 QIETETNPQKLV
-93 LAEIENN
+93 EIENN
-100 FHQESL
+100 FHNESRIDHDQAVDQASTSLSMYMTSLLNELDTSAPGFGDILQQAQGIVREYQEKIGGASD
-106 EIRNKEHDEV
+106 R
-116 VEKAKTE
+116 EK
-123 FPRYLDQILTGLEK
+123 IEK
-137 LVDEKDSQFEKLI
+137 LQ
-150 QEAKDIVEEYKR
+150 
-162 RFDKGIDSQDIKRLE
+162 
-177 QEGKNKL
+177 QEGQTKL

-374 LIKKLKDIEKT
+374 LIKKLKDIEKM
-385 YLHKLDESTQKAQL
+385 YLHKLDESTQKTQL

-405 SRSKLDEALSN
+405 SQSKLDEALSN
-416 FKKSL
+416 FKKGL

-434 TPEKPEK
+434 TPEKSEE
-441 PTPSKPAEPEV
+441 PTPSKPAEKEQNPS
-452 GNQSDKPA
+452 GSTAGSHSGSTSSSASSSASTKP
-460 PSLSDTKEVQDLIKK
+460 
-475 GFQELE
+475 
-481 KLEKSLQE
+481 KS
-489 LNEKAE
+489 
-495 LPDEEFYG
+495 
-503 KQKTIWDDQKSTIQK
+503 
-518 SIKDFKDIVKD
+518 
-529 IASQYHKENYFK
+529 
-541 KYNSDFKDYQLYV
+541 
-554 QMEIMTRQV
+554 
-563 RDYLLRYPKDGDIIK
+563 
-578 EFESGMK
+578 
-585 QTASDNYSN
+585 
-594 LSSDNLKG
+594 
-602 YFEKN
+602 
-607 FRSAFEKIQEIV
+607 
-619 RKLEKK
+619 
-625 APAPKTPEKSEEPAP
+625 PEKPERPAP

-651 GSTTGSH
+651 GSIT
-658 SGSTSSSG
+658 
-666 GSSASTKPKSPEK
+666 E
-679 PEQPA
+679 
-684 PSKPAEKE
+684 
-692 QNPSGS
+692 
-698 ATGSH
+698 SH

-715 STKPKSPEKPEQPAP
+715 STKPKSPEKSERPAP
-730 SKPAEKEQNLS
+730 SK
-741 GSTAGSQSGSTSS
+741 
-754 SGSSSASTK
+754 
-763 PKSPEK
+763 
-769 PGEPTPSNPSGN
+769 PSGN

-802 TSPVQKVFTTE
+802 TSTVQKVFTT
-813 QGNTKITVMFET
+813 QNGNAKITVMFET

>member
-15 RKFSIGVAS
+15 RKFSVGVAS

-37 AEVVGGGNTPTVTS
+37 AEVVGGGNSPMVTS

-67 LGETA
+67 L
-72 LPEDKKAEYRK
+72 EDTDLSSDRKADYRK
-83 QIEQEMDYSV
+83 QIEDGKDYST
-93 LAEIENN
+93 LASVQNQFYDEART
-100 FHQESL
+100 
-106 EIRNKEHDEV
+106 IRETKRNEAVVQAKLLLSKYMEHRLDE
-116 VEKAKTE
+116 
-123 FPRYLDQILTGLEK
+123 LTKLEK
-137 LVDEKDSQFEKLI
+137 QDNSKIGE
-150 QEAKDIVEEYKR
+150 IVEGVKSIVRKYQSM
-162 RFDKGIDSQDIKRLE
+162 FDEAYDEAEVEQMRQKGQSE
-177 QEGKNKL
+177 L

-266 KTTLDNYMLTRLK
+266 KTTLDNYRKSRLTKL
-279 RENGGAFW
+279 NPAAFW
-287 FGELLKESKESVEK
+287 FGDLLLASQKTLSEYSTQFES
-301 YKKMFDEASS
+301 ASS
-311 KERVETL
+311 KEEL
-318 VKEAEQEIEAL
+318 KALIEKSKQAIDEL
-329 VVKHKG
+329 IATHQN
-335 REIGLE
+335 REIDLE
-341 RDKAKEEVT
+341 RNKAKEEVT

-374 LIKKLKDIEKT
+374 LIKNLKDIEKT

-405 SRSKLDEALSN
+405 SQSKLDEALSN
-416 FKKSL
+416 FKKGL

-434 TPEKPEK
+434 TPEKSEQPK
-441 PTPSKPAEPEV
+441 PSKPAEPEV

-594 LSSDNLKG
+594 LSGDNLKG

-625 APAPKTPEKSEEPAP
+625 APAPKTPEKSEQPTP

-651 GSTTGSH
+651 GSTT
-658 SGSTSSSG
+658 
-666 GSSASTKPKSPEK
+666 
-679 PEQPA
+679 
-684 PSKPAEKE
+684 
-692 QNPSGS
+692 
-698 ATGSH
+698 
-703 SGSTSSSGSSSA
+703 
-715 STKPKSPEKPEQPAP
+715 
-730 SKPAEKEQNLS
+730 
-741 GSTAGSQSGSTSS
+741 GSQSGSTSS

-769 PGEPTPSNPSGN
+769 PGEPAPSKSAEKEQNPSDSTTGSHSGSTSSSGNSSASTKPKSPEKEQEVEPSTPSKPSGN

-802 TSPVQKVFTTE
+802 TSTVQKVFTT
-813 QGNTKITVMFET
+813 QNGNAKITVMFET

-930 MATEPEENREGKTQS
+930 MATEPEANREGKTQS

-965 NSDKKDKQAL
+965 NSDKKDKQVL

-999 LKGKKTEND
+999 LRGKKTEND

>member
-37 AEVVGGGNTPTVTS
+37 AEGVGGTSQGIPLKATDKDELYEKAVKEVNIEISKHMSNRLDQLDRQS
-51 SGQDRLKEYR
+51 SGFTEILKKIQGVVESYR
-61 QQLIKE
+61 QKIDSVSTKSMVEE
-67 LGETA
+67 LGRQAKKEIDEEIKLFQNHSDGKSTPKDTSRNDGVQGDDSSVGQGEQPGASNPGDSKPVPPETSGETK
-72 LPEDKKAEYRK
+72 PKDSN
-83 QIEQEMDYSV
+83 DS
-93 LAEIENN
+93 
-100 FHQESL
+100 
-106 EIRNKEHDEV
+106 
-116 VEKAKTE
+116 T
-123 FPRYLDQILTGLEK
+123 TTLEK
-137 LVDEKDSQFEKLI
+137 E
-150 QEAKDIVEEYKR
+150 
-162 RFDKGIDSQDIKRLE
+162 
-177 QEGKNKL
+177 
-184 DKLVED
+184 
-190 FKNSLSNQQSE
+190 
-201 PSGNSNS
+201 
-208 SNGRGDTTKPANQGL
+208 
-223 DSDSPSGKEHNNPT
+223 
-237 PPKVENQ
+237 
-244 GGNIVSTEKTT
+244 
-255 ETNLKEAKETA
+255 LKEAKETA

-341 RDKAKEEVT
+341 RNKAKEAVT
-350 KHLTGLLDDIKK
+350 KHLAKLLDDIKK

-374 LIKKLKDIEKT
+374 LIKNLKDIEKT

-399 KKLVAE
+399 QNLVTE
-405 SRSKLDEALSN
+405 SQSKLDEALSN
-416 FKKSL
+416 FKKGL

-434 TPEKPEK
+434 TPEKPEQ

-594 LSSDNLKG
+594 LSGDNLKG

-625 APAPKTPEKSEEPAP
+625 APAPKTPEKSEQPTP

-651 GSTTGSH
+651 GSTTGS
-658 SGSTSSSG
+658 
-666 GSSASTKPKSPEK
+666 
-679 PEQPA
+679 Q
-684 PSKPAEKE
+684 
-692 QNPSGS
+692 
-698 ATGSH
+698 

-715 STKPKSPEKPEQPAP
+715 STKPKSPEKPERPAP
-730 SKPAEKEQNLS
+730 SKPAEKEQNPSGTTAGSHS
-741 GSTAGSQSGSTSS
+741 GSTSSSGSSSASTKPETPEKPEQPAPSKSAEKEQNPSGSTTGSHSGSTSS

-769 PGEPTPSNPSGN
+769 PGEPTPSKPSGN
-781 ETNSSSP
+781 EINSSSP
-788 TRSNSLSPTLSSQP
+788 TGSNSLSPTLSSQP
-802 TSPVQKVFTTE
+802 TSTVQKVFTT
-813 QGNTKITVMFET
+813 QNGNTKITVMFET

>member
-37 AEVVGGGNTPTVTS
+37 AEVIGGGNSPMVTS

-67 LGETA
+67 LEETA

-83 QIEQEMDYSV
+83 RIEQEMDYSV

-116 VEKAKTE
+116 VKKASVSLSNYMTSLLNKLDNSASGFGDILQQAQGIVREYQEKIGGASDREK
-123 FPRYLDQILTGLEK
+123 IEK
-137 LVDEKDSQFEKLI
+137 LQ
-150 QEAKDIVEEYKR
+150 
-162 RFDKGIDSQDIKRLE
+162 
-177 QEGKNKL
+177 QEGQTKL

-279 RENGGAFW
+279 QENGGVFW
-287 FGELLKESKESVEK
+287 FTDLLKESKESVEK

-318 VKEAEQEIEAL
+318 VKEAEQEIEDL

-341 RDKAKEEVT
+341 RNKAKEAVT

-362 NLEKEQHINTVE
+362 NLEKDKHINTVE
-374 LIKKLKDIEKT
+374 LIKKLEGIEKM
-385 YLHKLDESTQKAQL
+385 YLHKLDESTSKAQL

-405 SRSKLDEALSN
+405 SQSKLDEALSN
-416 FKKSL
+416 FKKGL

-434 TPEKPEK
+434 TPEKPEQ
-441 PTPSKPAEPEV
+441 PTPSKPAEKEQNPS
-452 GNQSDKPA
+452 GSTAGSHSGSTSSSGSSNASTKP
-460 PSLSDTKEVQDLIKK
+460 
-475 GFQELE
+475 
-481 KLEKSLQE
+481 KS
-489 LNEKAE
+489 
-495 LPDEEFYG
+495 
-503 KQKTIWDDQKSTIQK
+503 
-518 SIKDFKDIVKD
+518 
-529 IASQYHKENYFK
+529 
-541 KYNSDFKDYQLYV
+541 
-554 QMEIMTRQV
+554 
-563 RDYLLRYPKDGDIIK
+563 
-578 EFESGMK
+578 
-585 QTASDNYSN
+585 
-594 LSSDNLKG
+594 
-602 YFEKN
+602 
-607 FRSAFEKIQEIV
+607 
-619 RKLEKK
+619 
-625 APAPKTPEKSEEPAP
+625 PEKSEEPAP

-651 GSTTGSH
+651 DST
-658 SGSTSSSG
+658 
-666 GSSASTKPKSPEK
+666 
-679 PEQPA
+679 
-684 PSKPAEKE
+684 
-692 QNPSGS
+692 
-698 ATGSH
+698 TGSH

-715 STKPKSPEKPEQPAP
+715 STKPKSPEKPERPAP
-730 SKPAEKEQNLS
+730 SKPAEKEQTPS
-741 GSTAGSQSGSTSS
+741 GSATGRHSGSTSS

-769 PGEPTPSNPSGN
+769 EQEVEPSTPSKPSGN
-781 ETNSSSP
+781 ETNSSSS

-802 TSPVQKVFTTE
+802 TSTVQKVFTT
-813 QGNTKITVMFET
+813 QNGNTKITVMFET

-830 SVNLKEV
+830 SINLKEV

-930 MATEPEENREGKTQS
+930 MSTEPEANREGKTQS
-945 DDKEMV
+945 DNKEMV

>member
-37 AEVVGGGNTPTVTS
+37 AEGVVPANHPSPQKVS
-51 SGQDRLKEYR
+51 SGDKEYEDVVR
-61 QQLIKE
+61 KVNKE
-67 LGETA
+67 ISDYMTSRLDTLNRSASGFSEI
-72 LPEDKKAEYRK
+72 LQKVRGVVEGYRK
-83 QIEQEMDYSV
+83 QIDEA
-93 LAEIENN
+93 L
-100 FHQESL
+100 
-106 EIRNKEHDEV
+106 NKDG
-116 VEKAKTE
+116 VEKLGEEAKKKIDE
-123 FPRYLDQILTGLEK
+123 LVEAFQNNSDNQIPPKKPSQNDGVQGDAPSAGQGKQPGVSNSGDSKPVPPETSGETK
-137 LVDEKDSQFEKLI
+137 PKDS
-150 QEAKDIVEEYKR
+150 
-162 RFDKGIDSQDIKRLE
+162 
-177 QEGKNKL
+177 N
-184 DKLVED
+184 
-190 FKNSLSNQQSE
+190 NS
-201 PSGNSNS
+201 
-208 SNGRGDTTKPANQGL
+208 
-223 DSDSPSGKEHNNPT
+223 T

-244 GGNIVSTEKTT
+244 GGNIDSTEKTT

-266 KTTLDNYMLTRLK
+266 KTTLSAYRVTRLK
-279 RENGGAFW
+279 QENPGAFW
-287 FGELLKESKESVEK
+287 FTELLKESEESVEK

-311 KERVETL
+311 KEKVENL

-341 RDKAKEEVT
+341 RDKAKKEVT

-374 LIKKLKDIEKT
+374 LIKNLKDIEKT

-399 KKLVAE
+399 QDLVTE

-416 FKKSL
+416 FKKGL

-434 TPEKPEK
+434 TPEKSEQPK
-441 PTPSKPAEPEV
+441 PSKPAEPEV

-594 LSSDNLKG
+594 LSGDNLKG

-625 APAPKTPEKSEEPAP
+625 APAPKTPEKPEQPKPSKPAEKEQNPSGSTAGSHSGSTSSSGSSSASTKPKSPEKPERPAP

-666 GSSASTKPKSPEK
+666 
-679 PEQPA
+679 
-684 PSKPAEKE
+684 
-692 QNPSGS
+692 
-698 ATGSH
+698 
-703 SGSTSSSGSSSA
+703 SSSA
-715 STKPKSPEKPEQPAP
+715 STKPKSPEKEQEVEP
-730 SKPAEKEQNLS
+730 S
-741 GSTAGSQSGSTSS
+741 
-754 SGSSSASTK
+754 
-763 PKSPEK
+763 
-769 PGEPTPSNPSGN
+769 TPSNPSGN

-802 TSPVQKVFTTE
+802 TSTVQKVFTT
-813 QGNTKITVMFET
+813 QNGNAKITVMFET

-930 MATEPEENREGKTQS
+930 MVAEPETNRERKTQS

>member
-37 AEVVGGGNTPTVTS
+37 AEVVGGGNNPTVTS

-67 LGETA
+67 L
-72 LPEDKKAEYRK
+72 EDTDLSSDRKADYRK
-83 QIEQEMDYSV
+83 QIETETNPQKLE
-93 LAEIENN
+93 EIENN
-100 FHQESL
+100 FHNESRIDHDQAVDQASTSL
-106 EIRNKEHDEV
+106 SMYMTNLLNELDSSASGFEGVLKQAMEIVKEYQRKFGEDHNRKEI
-116 VEKAKTE
+116 EQ
-123 FPRYLDQILTGLEK
+123 LQ
-137 LVDEKDSQFEKLI
+137 
-150 QEAKDIVEEYKR
+150 
-162 RFDKGIDSQDIKRLE
+162 
-177 QEGKNKL
+177 QEGQTKL

-266 KTTLDNYMLTRLK
+266 KTTLSAYRLTRLK
-279 RENGGAFW
+279 QENPGAFW
-287 FGELLKESKESVEK
+287 FTELLKESEESVEK
-301 YKKMFDEASS
+301 YKRMFDGASS
-311 KERVETL
+311 KEKVENL

-335 REIGLE
+335 REISLE
-341 RDKAKEEVT
+341 RNKAKKAVT

-399 KKLVAE
+399 QDLVTE
-405 SRSKLDEALSN
+405 SQSKLDEALSN
-416 FKKSL
+416 FKKGL

-434 TPEKPEK
+434 TPEKPGE
-441 PTPSKPAEPEV
+441 PT
-452 GNQSDKPA
+452 
-460 PSLSDTKEVQDLIKK
+460 
-475 GFQELE
+475 
-481 KLEKSLQE
+481 
-489 LNEKAE
+489 
-495 LPDEEFYG
+495 
-503 KQKTIWDDQKSTIQK
+503 
-518 SIKDFKDIVKD
+518 
-529 IASQYHKENYFK
+529 
-541 KYNSDFKDYQLYV
+541 
-554 QMEIMTRQV
+554 
-563 RDYLLRYPKDGDIIK
+563 
-578 EFESGMK
+578 
-585 QTASDNYSN
+585 
-594 LSSDNLKG
+594 
-602 YFEKN
+602 
-607 FRSAFEKIQEIV
+607 
-619 RKLEKK
+619 
-625 APAPKTPEKSEEPAP
+625 P

-651 GSTTGSH
+651 GSTAGSQ

-666 GSSASTKPKSPEK
+666 SSSDSTKPKSPEK
-679 PEQPA
+679 PERPA

-692 QNPSGS
+692 QNPSDS
-698 ATGSH
+698 TTGRH

-715 STKPKSPEKPEQPAP
+715 STKPKSPEKPERPAP
-730 SKPAEKEQNLS
+730 SKPAEKEQTPS
-741 GSTAGSQSGSTSS
+741 GSATGRHSGSTSS

-769 PGEPTPSNPSGN
+769 EQEVEPSTPSKPSGN

-802 TSPVQKVFTTE
+802 TSTVQKVFTT
-813 QGNTKITVMFET
+813 QNGNAKITVMFET

-884 DSEIQV
+884 ESEIQV

-930 MATEPEENREGKTQS
+930 MAAEPEANREGKTQS

-999 LKGKKTEND
+999 LRGKKTEND

>member
-37 AEVVGGGNTPTVTS
+37 AEVVGGGNNPMVTS

-67 LGETA
+67 LEETA

-83 QIEQEMDYSV
+83 RIEQEMNYSV

-123 FPRYLDQILTGLEK
+123 FPGYLNQILTGLEK
-137 LVDEKDSQFEKLI
+137 LVDEKDPQFDKLI

-162 RFDKGIDSQDIKRLE
+162 RFDEGIDSQDIKRLE

-190 FKNSLSNQQSE
+190 FKNSLSNQQSK

-279 RENGGAFW
+279 QENGGVFW
-287 FGELLKESKESVEK
+287 FTDLLRESKESVEK
-301 YKKMFDEASS
+301 YKRMFDEALS
-311 KERVETL
+311 KEKVENL

-341 RDKAKEEVT
+341 RNKAKEAVT
-350 KHLTGLLDDIKK
+350 KHLAKLLDDIKK

-385 YLHKLDESTQKAQL
+385 YLHKLDESTQTDQL
-399 KKLVAE
+399 QELVTE
-405 SRSKLDEALSN
+405 SQSKLDKALSN
-416 FKKSL
+416 FKKGL

-434 TPEKPEK
+434 TPEKSEQ
-441 PTPSKPAEPEV
+441 PT
-452 GNQSDKPA
+452 
-460 PSLSDTKEVQDLIKK
+460 
-475 GFQELE
+475 
-481 KLEKSLQE
+481 
-489 LNEKAE
+489 
-495 LPDEEFYG
+495 
-503 KQKTIWDDQKSTIQK
+503 
-518 SIKDFKDIVKD
+518 
-529 IASQYHKENYFK
+529 
-541 KYNSDFKDYQLYV
+541 
-554 QMEIMTRQV
+554 
-563 RDYLLRYPKDGDIIK
+563 
-578 EFESGMK
+578 
-585 QTASDNYSN
+585 
-594 LSSDNLKG
+594 
-602 YFEKN
+602 
-607 FRSAFEKIQEIV
+607 
-619 RKLEKK
+619 
-625 APAPKTPEKSEEPAP
+625 P

-658 SGSTSSSG
+658 SGSASSSG
-666 GSSASTKPKSPEK
+666 SSSAPTKPKSPEK
-679 PEQPA
+679 PGEPT

-698 ATGSH
+698 TAGSH

-715 STKPKSPEKPEQPAP
+715 STKPKSPEKEQEVKPSTP
-730 SKPAEKEQNLS
+730 SK
-741 GSTAGSQSGSTSS
+741 
-754 SGSSSASTK
+754 
-763 PKSPEK
+763 
-769 PGEPTPSNPSGN
+769 PSGN

-802 TSPVQKVFTTE
+802 TSTVQKVFTT
-813 QGNTKITVMFET
+813 QNGNAKITVMFET

-884 DSEIQV
+884 ESEIQV

-930 MATEPEENREGKTQS
+930 MSTEPEANREGKTQS
-945 DDKEMV
+945 DNKEMV
-951 LLADKANQMSENRS
+951 LLADKANQMSENHS

-975 PSTGTMSTLLMEFL
+975 PSTGTMSTLFMEFL